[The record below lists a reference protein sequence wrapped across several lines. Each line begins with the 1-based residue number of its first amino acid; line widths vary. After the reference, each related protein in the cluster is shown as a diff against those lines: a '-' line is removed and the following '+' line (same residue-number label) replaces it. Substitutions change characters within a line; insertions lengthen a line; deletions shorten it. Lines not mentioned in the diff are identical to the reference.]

1 VGRGYERIMTNYAD
15 CDTSSLETLYLLITE
30 SLPYLFERSE
40 VGQQVENHVTFSIN
54 GFDTLPNN
62 AMFRNPWWQEDD

>member
-1 VGRGYERIMTNYAD
+1 
-15 CDTSSLETLYLLITE
+15 LETLYLLITE

>member
-1 VGRGYERIMTNYAD
+1 MTDYAS
-15 CDTSSLETLYLLITE
+15 CDSTSLDRLYLLITE
-30 SLPYLFERSE
+30 SLPYLFERKQE
-40 VGQQVENHVTFSIN
+40 EHEINRQVTFSIN

>member
-1 VGRGYERIMTNYAD
+1 MGRGYTRLTDYSS
-15 CDTSSLETLYLLITE
+15 CDTTSLDTLYLLITE

-40 VGQQVENHVTFSIN
+40 VEHQAERHMTFSIN